1 MKISN
6 GLNKNKSQIILAEK
20 LNPNCKSIETI
31 TINRPLDLKGLTKK
45 NTDDNNDSI
54 KVNRLTRY
62 IKLNKPKLRDLREA
76 KSGSKIKEMNLS
88 NNNIEKSNS
97 YFYSSMNQIN
107 NINNSLKENTPHIK
121 GYNKISFFRPSN
133 NIAKNFVES
142 TKNTIKK
149 KLFVKKIEHK
159 ELNKTFGKY
168 SNKTMSSKFIQAK
181 EKWTKNYF
189 ATVIQKIFRG
199 YIFRSNF
206 LNKANSKNKFN
217 IYIKK
222 MPKDKSYLTKF
233 IKIKNSDFLDV
244 SKQHN
249 RSYINK
255 KNDKIGLGA
264 SFTKTVN
271 SKQYN
276 KIKEIVIK
284 KKKNCPIVNLN
295 MNNYF
300 MPNYICQYNNCTYN
314 SNYNNEILLTYNNNT
329 NSLKY
334 YKKSMLN
341 SIFKKIWKHWTEI
354 AIKSKILSSIVELK
368 KKNIKKSEI
377 IKDLIKNKKVNY
389 HFSDKKI
396 EK

>member
-1 MKISN
+1 
-6 GLNKNKSQIILAEK
+6 
-20 LNPNCKSIETI
+20 
-31 TINRPLDLKGLTKK
+31 
-45 NTDDNNDSI
+45 
-54 KVNRLTRY
+54 
-62 IKLNKPKLRDLREA
+62 
-76 KSGSKIKEMNLS
+76 
-88 NNNIEKSNS
+88 
-97 YFYSSMNQIN
+97 
-107 NINNSLKENTPHIK
+107 
-121 GYNKISFFRPSN
+121 
-133 NIAKNFVES
+133 
-142 TKNTIKK
+142 
-149 KLFVKKIEHK
+149 
-159 ELNKTFGKY
+159 
-168 SNKTMSSKFIQAK
+168 MSSKFIQAK

-377 IKDLIKNKKVNY
+377 IKGLIKNKKVNY